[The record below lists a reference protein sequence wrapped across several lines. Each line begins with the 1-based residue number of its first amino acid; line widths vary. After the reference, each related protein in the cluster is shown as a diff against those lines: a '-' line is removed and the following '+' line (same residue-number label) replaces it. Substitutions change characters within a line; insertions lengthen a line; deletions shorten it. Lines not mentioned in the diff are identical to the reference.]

1 MLCFWL
7 CAALAV
13 AGALTARARRAPAW
27 LWAVPLLLF
36 LSVVFLAVE
45 TPRYRTAL
53 DPFVIL
59 LAALALTPALRAIGG
74 VARRPGG

>member
-1 MLCFWL
+1 MRR
-7 CAALAV
+7 AGRRGRADR
-13 AGALTARARRAPAW
+13 AGAARPAW